1 MRKRTRGGNGYGIGE
16 AIKPNEKRVEIY
28 ARNGKTQKQ
37 KTFRRDYVKCVKRTE
52 RERERVALM
61 RKRGRHRN
69 HLTHFK
75 DTCSLRKDIRSIK
88 EYGVTQHWLVTVF

>member
-52 RERERVALM
+52 RV
-61 RKRGRHRN
+61 RGR
-69 HLTHFK
+69 
-75 DTCSLRKDIRSIK
+75 
-88 EYGVTQHWLVTVF
+88 E